1 MNVSITKPAARHSAT
16 ILDVCAT
23 GMPSQLWQKASMG
36 PDGLYSFFRFRLLVP
51 TPFAP
56 VARPRTAAR
65 RHATTRPPIMPGD
78 LESRYM
84 PCGEASLVTNRE
96 QAGSWILDTWIAS
109 QNLLRRQ
116 HRFVYR
122 RLACGVDVT
131 LPFLALLHER
141 DHRRSS
147 TVSPPLHS
155 RRARAAPHCRKP
167 RRSGNLIRPRIVAA
181 HGLLL
186 TRWRSPS
193 PPMVHGHLK
202 IGV

>member
-84 PCGEASLVTNRE
+84 PCGEASLVTKRE
-96 QAGSWILDTWIAS
+96 QAGSWILVTWIEW
-109 QNLLRRQ
+109 QDLL
-116 HRFVYR
+116 
-122 RLACGVDVT
+122 
-131 LPFLALLHER
+131 
-141 DHRRSS
+141 SS
-147 TVSPPLHS
+147 
-155 RRARAAPHCRKP
+155 
-167 RRSGNLIRPRIVAA
+167 
-181 HGLLL
+181 
-186 TRWRSPS
+186 
-193 PPMVHGHLK
+193 
-202 IGV
+202 

>member
-84 PCGEASLVTNRE
+84 PCGEASLVTKRE
-96 QAGSWILDTWIAS
+96 QAGSWILDTWIEW
-109 QNLLRRQ
+109 QDLLRRQ

-141 DHRRSS
+141 TIFVQRATEGTCWPRTVFFSRDGDLPLLPWS
-147 TVSPPLHS
+147 TD
-155 RRARAAPHCRKP
+155 
-167 RRSGNLIRPRIVAA
+167 I
-181 HGLLL
+181 
-186 TRWRSPS
+186 
-193 PPMVHGHLK
+193 
-202 IGV
+202 